1 MRKLLIIIG
10 LLATVVSKS
19 NAQNAE
25 EIAVKKVLNTYKAT
39 IENLTT
45 DGVVNL
51 FTKDSEVI
59 ESGKIEGNI
68 AVYLD
73 HHLGPELKDFKSF
86 KYSNY
91 TVKVQIDGNY
101 AFTTEDYIYTIILK
115 DAKEI
120 KQKGVA
126 TSVLQKTSDG
136 WKIKSTHSSAR
147 RTK

>member
-1 MRKLLIIIG
+1 MRKLLIIII
-10 LLATVVSKS
+10 LLATVVSNS

-25 EIAVKKVLNTYKAT
+25 ELAVKKVLNTYKST
-39 IENLTT
+39 IESLTIE
-45 DGVVNL
+45 GVANL

-59 ESGKIEGNI
+59 ESGKIEGTI
-68 AVYLD
+68 TAYLD

-86 KYSNY
+86 KFSNY

-101 AFTTEDYIYTIILK
+101 AFATEDYIYTIILK

-126 TSVLQKTSDG
+126 TSVLQKTSEG

-147 RTK
+147 RAK

>member
-1 MRKLLIIIG
+1 MKKLLIIIG

-19 NAQNAE
+19 NAQNTE
-25 EIAVKKVLNTYKAT
+25 ELAVKKVLNTYKTT
-39 IENLTT
+39 IESLTT
-45 DGVVNL
+45 DGVMNL

-68 AVYLD
+68 AAYLD

-91 TVKVQIDGNY
+91 TVKIQIDDNY
-101 AFTTEDYIYTIILK
+101 AFATEDYIYTIILK
-115 DAKEI
+115 DAREI

-126 TSVLQKTSDG
+126 TSILQKTNDG

>member
-1 MRKLLIIIG
+1 MKKVFIII
-10 LLATVVSKS
+10 LFLASNIFKS

-25 EIAVKKVLNTYKAT
+25 EIAVKKVLNSYKAT
-39 IENLTT
+39 IEKLTT
-45 DGVVNL
+45 DGIANL
-51 FTKDSEVI
+51 FTKDSEII
-59 ESGKIEGNI
+59 ESGKIEGTI
-68 AVYLD
+68 TAYLD

-86 KYSNY
+86 TFSNY
-91 TVKVQIDGNY
+91 MVKVQIDGNY
-101 AFTTEDYIYTIILK
+101 AFTTEDYTYTIVLK

-126 TSVLQKTSDG
+126 TSVLQKTSEG

>member
-1 MRKLLIIIG
+1 MKKLLIIIG

-19 NAQNAE
+19 NAQNTE
-25 EIAVKKVLNTYKAT
+25 ELAVKKVLNTYKTT
-39 IENLTT
+39 IESLTT
-45 DGVVNL
+45 DGVMNL

-68 AVYLD
+68 AAYLD

-91 TVKVQIDGNY
+91 TVKIQIDGNY
-101 AFTTEDYIYTIILK
+101 AFATEDYIYTIILK
-115 DAKEI
+115 DAREI

-126 TSVLQKTSDG
+126 TSVLQKTNDG

>member
-1 MRKLLIIIG
+1 MKKAFIII
-10 LLATVVSKS
+10 LFIASSIFKS
-19 NAQNAE
+19 NAQNTE
-25 EIAVKKVLNTYKAT
+25 ELAVKKVLNNYKAT
-39 IENLTT
+39 IEKLTT
-45 DGVVNL
+45 DGIVNL

-59 ESGKIEGNI
+59 ESGKIEGTI
-68 AVYLD
+68 AAYLD

-86 KYSNY
+86 TFSDYK
-91 TVKVQIDGNY
+91 VKVQIDGNY
-101 AFTTEDYIYTIILK
+101 AFTTEDYIYTIVLK

-126 TSVLQKTSDG
+126 TSVLQKTSEG

>member
-1 MRKLLIIIG
+1 MRKLFIIIG
-10 LLATVVSKS
+10 LLATVVSKC

-25 EIAVKKVLNTYKAT
+25 ELAVKKVLNTYKAT
-39 IENLTT
+39 IESLTT
-45 DGVVNL
+45 EGVVNL
-51 FTKDSEVI
+51 FTKDSEII
-59 ESGKIEGNI
+59 ESGKIEGSI
-68 AVYLD
+68 TAYLD

-86 KYSNY
+86 KFSNY

-101 AFTTEDYIYTIILK
+101 AFATEDYIYTIILK

-126 TSVLQKTSDG
+126 TSILQKTSEG

-147 RTK
+147 KTK